1 MNMSKRRC
9 KLVGTWL
16 RSLDFEERAEGEL
29 ETRCEKMTL
38 ENWLGR
44 KPALVELSKD
54 QRESAVKS
62 RATG

>member
-1 MNMSKRRC
+1 MQIGRNVVK
-9 KLVGTWL
+9 
-16 RSLDFEERAEGEL
+16 SLDFEERAEGEL